1 MFFYQR
7 KYKEVRVKK
16 LKIRDEWGVLHHL
29 EIVQGIPRLT
39 DKELADQLEVGL
51 TTVITHRRD

>member
-7 KYKEVRVKK
+7 KYKEVQSKEI
-16 LKIRDEWGVLHHL
+16 KIRDEWGVLHRL
-29 EIVQGIPRLT
+29 TIYRGIPLLT
-39 DKELADQLEVGL
+39 NQELADQLEVSV